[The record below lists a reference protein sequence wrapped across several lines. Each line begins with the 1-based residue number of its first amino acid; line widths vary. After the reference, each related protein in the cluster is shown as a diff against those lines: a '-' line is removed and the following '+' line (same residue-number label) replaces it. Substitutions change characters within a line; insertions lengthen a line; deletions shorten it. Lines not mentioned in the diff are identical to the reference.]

1 MPFESM
7 ACKTITNE
15 KNTLRVTRSSRLS
28 DLNRLSIGE
37 PLLGNIVTR
46 VK

>member
-15 KNTLRVTRSSRLS
+15 KNTLRVTRNSRLS